1 MTYEVVIPRGV
12 FTRRLPHVRTIY
24 IIHVAIA
31 VAKISGRKSK
41 KKERERERGYET
53 NVQTKLKDTRFRFPK
68 MYQVSSR
75 RVKEGERKIVEQ
87 KK

>member
-24 IIHVAIA
+24 IIHVAVA

-41 KKERERERGYET
+41 KKERKREDMRPMF
-53 NVQTKLKDTRFRFPK
+53 KL
-68 MYQVSSR
+68 S
-75 RVKEGERKIVEQ
+75 
-87 KK
+87 